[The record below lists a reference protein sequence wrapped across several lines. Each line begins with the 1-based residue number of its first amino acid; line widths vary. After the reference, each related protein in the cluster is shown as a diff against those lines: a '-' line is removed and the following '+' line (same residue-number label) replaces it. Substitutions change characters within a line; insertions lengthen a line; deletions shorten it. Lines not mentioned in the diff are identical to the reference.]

1 MAIVINGSGTITG
14 ISAGGLPDGSV
25 DSDTLATGID
35 AAKLAD
41 GTITNSELQ
50 YINSLSSN
58 AQTQISAAGGTD
70 NASSAFFVYNAS
82 NVVNTTGDGTLY
94 DLMGG
99 GLTWTE
105 LYDVGSDVSS
115 GTFTAPTTGKYFLHV
130 TMTVELMNSDHDNV
144 CGFIVTSNRTYTVFY
159 QDTYLGTRDHHML
172 ASSGIIV
179 DMDASDTAK
188 LSIQIYGGTKTVT
201 LKGMDSW
208 HRGCTFGGF
217 FIG

>member
-1 MAIVINGSGTITG
+1 MAITISGSGIVEAN
-14 ISAGGLPDGSV
+14 IADGAVS
-25 DSDTLATGID
+25 SDKLATGID
-35 AAKLAD
+35 VTKLAD
-41 GTITNSELQ
+41 GTVTSAELQ
-50 YINSLSSN
+50 YINTLSSN
-58 AQTQISAAGGTD
+58 AQTQITAAGGTD

-82 NVVNTTGDGTLY
+82 GVTNTTGDGTLY

-105 LYDVGSDVSS
+105 LYDVGNDVSS

-130 TMTVELMNSDHDNV
+130 TMTVENMGSSHDNG

-179 DMDASDTAK
+179 DMDASDTAR
-188 LSIQIYGGTKTVT
+188 LDIQIYGGTKTVT